1 MNTRLFTV
9 LATAAAACL
18 SASPAAA
25 QFSEGYRFLEA
36 VEKRDGDTAI
46 AALNQPGSTLVNA
59 RDVGTG
65 RSALHIVVARR
76 DRTWLDFLLDK
87 GANPNVRDA
96 KGISPLEMAS
106 SLRFL
111 EGVEMLAKAGADVNE
126 TNATGETPLI
136 VATHLRDADLAKI
149 LLDNGANPDRA
160 DSSGRSA
167 RDYAT
172 LAGRGN
178 PVLVL
183 IERQDNAARNSQT
196 YGPSL

>member
-9 LATAAAACL
+9 LAAAAAACL
-18 SASPAAA
+18 SANPAAA

-36 VEKRDGDTAI
+36 VEKRDGETAI
-46 AALNQPGSTLVNA
+46 AALNEPGSTLVNT

-87 GANPNVRDA
+87 GANPNVRDSE
-96 KGISPLEMAS
+96 GISPLEMAS

-172 LAGRGN
+172 LAGRSN
-178 PVLVL
+178 PVLAL
-183 IERQDNAARNSQT
+183 IERQDSAARNPQT

>member
-9 LATAAAACL
+9 LAAAAAACL

-36 VEKRDGDTAI
+36 VEKRDGETAI
-46 AALNQPGSTLVNA
+46 AALNEPGSTLVNT

-172 LAGRGN
+172 LAGRSN
-178 PVLVL
+178 PVLAL
-183 IERQDNAARNSQT
+183 IERQDSAARNSQT